1 MLTLETIKQHC
12 RVDDSTDD
20 TLLDQYRQ
28 AAIEVLQQQTS
39 RRWYESAD
47 EIPEDDPCGLTYNSA
62 VNNAM
67 LLLIGHWY
75 AHREQMGDAARELP
89 GGFWALVQPYRI
101 YGL

>member
-47 EIPEDDPCGLTYNSA
+47 EIPEDDPCGLPYNSA

-75 AHREQMGDAARELP
+75 THREQMGDVMDELP
-89 GGFWALVQPYRI
+89 NGFWALVQPYRN

>member
-20 TLLDQYRQ
+20 TLLYQYRQ

-47 EIPEDDPCGLTYNSA
+47 EIPEDDPCGLPYNSA

-75 AHREQMGDAARELP
+75 THREQMGDVMHELP
-89 GGFWALVQPYRI
+89 NGFWALVQPYRI